1 MDVAL
6 YIVPEKKTDNIDT
19 SFKANALATLSDE
32 LLVEIAISME
42 VDPLMSFLG
51 KNPDSDLGD
60 FLNILDTGD
69 EDSSIYSP
77 DKWFSTADGLNTI
90 GALKKYAVDN
100 SAGLPESKQI
110 VSELEQFETI
120 LNALSTAGLRWH
132 LAME

>member
-1 MDVAL
+1 MNVAL
-6 YIVPEKKTDNIDT
+6 YIVPEKQTDNIDT
-19 SFKANALATLSDE
+19 SFKANAIATLPDE

-51 KNPDSDLGD
+51 KNPDSDLD
-60 FLNILDTGD
+60 DLLNILDTED

-90 GALKKYAVDN
+90 GALKKYAADK
-100 SAGLPESKQI
+100 GDDLPESKQI
-110 VSELEQFETI
+110 ISELEQFETT
-120 LNALSTAGLRWH
+120 LNALAEAGLRWH